1 MPPLSIRMKSLTSKR
16 FVFLSVVAFF
26 GTTIN
31 GEVIQHKIR
40 ERTCIP
46 LNNCGYY
53 RQLLGETI
61 VGLTKES
68 IYNDIKRQ
76 TCNLEEQELDE
87 RREGKV
93 HSYFSK
99 IIYRMF

>member
-1 MPPLSIRMKSLTSKR
+1 MKSWTSKR
-16 FVFLSVVAFF
+16 FVFLSVVLFF

-31 GEVIQHKIR
+31 GEIIRHNIR

-87 RREGKV
+87 RREGNILI
-93 HSYFSK
+93 FP
-99 IIYRMF
+99 R